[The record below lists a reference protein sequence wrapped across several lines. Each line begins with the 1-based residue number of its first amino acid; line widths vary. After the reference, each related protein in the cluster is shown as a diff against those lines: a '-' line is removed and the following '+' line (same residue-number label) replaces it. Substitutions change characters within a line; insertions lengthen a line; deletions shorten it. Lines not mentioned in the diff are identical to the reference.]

1 MVTDVHSGTLET
13 LEDTEGLTMLLK
25 KAKLSLTQALAL
37 SDFTLFR
44 YFENVN
50 LRMISMVMDTRLF
63 DE

>member
-1 MVTDVHSGTLET
+1 
-13 LEDTEGLTMLLK
+13 
-25 KAKLSLTQALAL
+25 L

-63 DE
+63 DEWEHSTRLVKRVYWFFLC